1 MADFVVTIRS
11 KNGSLEERAY
21 TANDRAEL
29 FKKLAADGVS
39 AVRVNEGAV
48 GKKPRKA
55 ASGGAPA
62 KGRGLIAATAAVL
75 IAGVAVW
82 LMWPEAEK
90 PVEAKK
96 EVKKNGEK
104 ASKILGIDVKESVI
118 KKDIKITLSQKINN
132 NTNELARQTKT
143 IYELRPDIN
152 WDSMTNRT
160 FSTGVEQ
167 LLSWICR
174 AVPGEMMLPLPPLVE
189 EEKRDIA
196 AILISRN
203 DIKDTDSEDV
213 AMVKEDVSFA
223 KKELAKFI
231 KEGGNPDEFFEY
243 YNNVLK
249 QSFEKRKSFI
259 EELQAMQSDDE
270 SPATP
275 EEIKIMVD
283 RINKSLSEEGIKPV
297 IFDQENNSIF

>member
-1 MADFVVTIRS
+1 MGW
-11 KNGSLEERAY
+11 NGS
-21 TANDRAEL
+21 DRRGNSTPA
-29 FKKLAADGVS
+29 KPKVS
-39 AVRVNEGAV
+39 A
-48 GKKPRKA
+48 KKP
-55 ASGGAPA
+55 SPL
-62 KGRGLIAATAAVL
+62 RGLVAAAIVVLVAGIAMWV
-75 IAGVAVW
+75 
-82 LMWPEAEK
+82 MWPDAEK
-90 PVEAKK
+90 LVEAKK
-96 EVKKNGEK
+96 EVKKDGEN
-104 ASKILGIDVKESVI
+104 ASKTLGIDAKKSVI
-118 KKDIKITLSQKINN
+118 KKDIKIKLSQKINN
-132 NTNELARQTKT
+132 NTNELTRQTKT

-223 KKELAKFI
+223 KKELTKFI

-249 QSFEKRKSFI
+249 QSFEKRKFFI

-283 RINKSLSEEGIKPV
+283 RVNESLSEEGIKPV